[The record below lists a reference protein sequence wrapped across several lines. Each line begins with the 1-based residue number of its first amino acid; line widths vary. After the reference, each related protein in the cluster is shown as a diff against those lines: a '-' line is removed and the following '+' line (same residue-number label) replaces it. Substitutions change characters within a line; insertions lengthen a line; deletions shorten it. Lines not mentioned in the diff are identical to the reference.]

1 MEKDKTLID
10 KNSLQYRKLQ
20 EELLMKQDIQS
31 KLKET
36 GGYLDKAML
45 AFEMSEKKVIND
57 ICTKLQLPV
66 KTIVPIFK
74 LDQTEEYL
82 KNLDM
87 EKLREQ
93 VLKE

>member
-57 ICTKLQLPV
+57 ICIKLQLPV

-74 LDQTEEYL
+74 LDQCEDYL